1 MSVLPGEPAGGFFAR
16 QEQAMGIEVNVT
28 REFVINGKHCHSL
41 EEVPPD
47 VRQAIGDTLES
58 PTGVTQAGTAGNQA
72 KIIVK
77 LPAHRAGLP
86 GKERTGYGCAPW
98 RDAPPVNGR
107 PYGGIDAMPGG
118 VPEIYEVAMQCIGCG
133 PGSQGGKSETS
144 PKPITPQ
151 GTFSLSGRWV
161 MAGSLLLC
169 LLVSLLLLLLP
180 R

>member
-1 MSVLPGEPAGGFFAR
+1 MSVPPVSRQGIFAL

-28 REFVINGKHCHSL
+28 REFVINGKQYHSL

-47 VRQAIGDTLES
+47 IRQAIEETLRS
-58 PTGVTQAGTAGNQA
+58 PGVSKAGTAGNQA
-72 KIIVK
+72 RI
-77 LPAHRAGLP
+77 
-86 GKERTGYGCAPW
+86 T
-98 RDAPPVNGR
+98 VNDR
-107 PYGGIDAMPGG
+107 PYGGVDAMPGG
-118 VPEIYEVAMQCIGCG
+118 VREIYAVAMQCIGSG
-133 PGSQGGKSETS
+133 PA

-151 GTFSLSGRWV
+151 GASPLSGRWV